1 MRLFSIA
8 LLTSCLLLGSLGVVR
23 AQEEAPAA
31 PESAAAPRIQTA
43 FDRPF
48 AIGVYASGWLGAYA
62 AIGGGGRLRWEPFDL
77 LGVEVFG
84 EGHAVEWPGAIRHDH
99 QLGFNL
105 YVPIV
110 LIPEVRLRPLFG
122 FCTVL
127 SMIESNE
134 DHAPRADDVL
144 FGIHAGLGVEWALG
158 TWASVFVDVQA
169 TAWMGHDR
177 TARGWTANLGG
188 DYVPYGTV
196 QGLLGVM
203 VHLGD

>member
-1 MRLFSIA
+1 MRFCSLV
-8 LLTSCLLLGSLGVVR
+8 LLSSCLVLGSASLAA
-23 AQEEAPAA
+23 AQEQT
-31 PESAAAPRIQTA
+31 AAPRIQTA

-48 AIGVYASGWLGAYA
+48 AIGVYGSGWLGAYA
-62 AIGGGGRLRWEPFDL
+62 AAGGGGRLRWEPFDL

-84 EGHAVEWPGAIRHDH
+84 EGHVVEWPGAIRHDH

-110 LIPEVRLRPLFG
+110 LVPEVRLRPLFG

-127 SMIESNE
+127 SMIESGE

-144 FGIHAGLGVEWALG
+144 FGVHAGVGVEWAIG
-158 TWASVFVDVQA
+158 TWFSVFFDVQA